1 MLLLRSLFAF
11 DNTFEFVIIIFL
23 AGFHAE
29 VGNTENQRMNLAFE
43 KLSLER
49 EC

>member
-1 MLLLRSLFAF
+1 MLLLCLCTLFAF

-29 VGNTENQRMNLAFE
+29 VGDIE
-43 KLSLER
+43 S
-49 EC
+49 